1 MKCFLFIL
9 IANVFFFSCCSYGG
23 EIPPPIKLHNIEISS
38 TSESFNL
45 SENQR
50 YELDIKS
57 EGGDGDASYRL
68 HQYYT
73 YVCFNIPKQIKYLAR
88 STSQGNIIAQY
99 NYAMI
104 LSSEEDDSYLKYYN
118 LDNAINWLKMAASH
132 GYIKAEVEL
141 LRLERLKETIRLGK
155 DHPMP

>member
-1 MKCFLFIL
+1 
-9 IANVFFFSCCSYGG
+9 
-23 EIPPPIKLHNIEISS
+23 
-38 TSESFNL
+38 
-45 SENQR
+45 
-50 YELDIKS
+50 
-57 EGGDGDASYRL
+57 
-68 HQYYT
+68 
-73 YVCFNIPKQIKYLAR
+73 
-88 STSQGNIIAQY
+88 
-99 NYAMI
+99 YAMI

>member
-1 MKCFLFIL
+1 ML
-9 IANVFFFSCCSYGG
+9 IANIFFFSCGLYGG
-23 EIPPPIKLHNIEISS
+23 EIPSPVKLHNMEISS
-38 TSESFNL
+38 TSELFNL

-57 EGGDGDASYRL
+57 EGGDGDGDASYRL

-88 STSQGNIIAQY
+88 AASQGNITAQC

-118 LDNAINWLKMAASH
+118 LDNAINWMKMAASH

-141 LRLERLKETIRLGK
+141 LRLERLKETMRLGK

>member
-1 MKCFLFIL
+1 MNLIL
-9 IANVFFFSCCSYGG
+9 
-23 EIPPPIKLHNIEISS
+23 
-38 TSESFNL
+38 NL
-45 SENQR
+45 R
-50 YELDIKS
+50 
-57 EGGDGDASYRL
+57 GRDGDASYRL

-88 STSQGNIIAQY
+88 SASQGNIIAQY

-155 DHPMP
+155 IIQCRRHKDARQDIFSYYKHNVVKSGAAIVLKPFFWLLKAEIQS